1 MKTKFFAIAS
11 TFALI
16 AACSPAETTKTEAPA
31 EAAPAQV
38 AAAAPALKLYAMS
51 CGEIDISDL
60 ANFSDGGEF
69 DGKAR
74 VFDSSCYLIRH
85 AKGDLMWDTGLP
97 DALAALPDGQTN
109 GVFHV
114 TVPRTL
120 QSQLEELN
128 VTPDDI
134 EFFAMSHSHFDHTGN
149 ANMFARHPTWIIDAV
164 EHEWMFDGGP
174 ATGLTQPD
182 SYSKLADQTPL
193 KITEDHDVFGDGSV
207 QIIRTPGHTPGHLSL
222 LVKLANTG
230 NLLLTG
236 DMYHMGESREHRR
249 VPVFN
254 TSPEQ
259 TLTSMDKFEAVAAA
273 ENARVII
280 QHRKEDVASLP
291 AFPAFAD

>member
-1 MKTKFFAIAS
+1 MKTNLFAIAS
-11 TFALI
+11 ALVLI
-16 AACSPAETTKTEAPA
+16 AACSPAGTTKTDASA
-31 EAAPAQV
+31 EAAPAPI
-38 AAAAPALKLYAMS
+38 AATAPTLKLYTLS

-60 ANFSDGGEF
+60 TSFSSGGEF
-69 DGKAR
+69 DGEAR
-74 VFDSSCYLIRH
+74 VFASSCYLIRH
-85 AKGDLMWDTGLP
+85 PKGDLMWDTGLP
-97 DALAALPDGQTN
+97 DALAETPDGVVN

-120 QSQLEELN
+120 QSQLEELD

-149 ANMFARHPTWIIDAV
+149 ANMFAGHPTWIVDAI
-164 EHEWMFDGGP
+164 EHEWMFDQGP
-174 ATGLTQPD
+174 ELGATQLD
-182 SYSKLADQTPL
+182 SYAKLADQIPL

-207 QIIRTPGHTPGHLSL
+207 TIIRTPGHTPGHLSL

-236 DMYHMGESREHRR
+236 DMYHMLESREHRR

-254 TSPEQ
+254 TSPEE
-259 TLTSMDKFEAVAAA
+259 TLASMDKFEAIARE